1 MSDLKMAWRIPTWIL
16 VGIGLLLNIVSAV
29 MTNFYIDDS
38 TRQINSQI
46 QQQASN
52 AKLITLIWQQVETVE
67 RKKEHILELLANS
80 EYMSKP
86 LIPEIKNQVVKDLSY
101 WLGED
106 VASLSITELP
116 NLMGKINN
124 VQFEQREKINQ
135 LYLDNLELIDS
146 YTSEMEY
153 ISQLR
158 SLALFLQV
166 IGLGLVLSRDL
177 NRRDYDKKNH
187 GKFTDK

>member
-1 MSDLKMAWRIPTWIL
+1 
-16 VGIGLLLNIVSAV
+16 

-52 AKLITLIWQQVETVE
+52 DKLITLIWQQVETVE
-67 RKKEHILELLANS
+67 RKKEHVLELLANS
-80 EYMSKP
+80 EYMGKP
-86 LIPEIKNQVVKDLSY
+86 LIPEIKNQVVKDLNY
-101 WLGED
+101 WLDDD
-106 VASLSITELP
+106 VVSLSITSLP
-116 NLMGKINN
+116 NLIGKINN
-124 VQFEQREKINQ
+124 IQFEQREKINQ

-177 NRRDYDKKNH
+177 NRRDYDKRSHKNVA
-187 GKFTDK
+187 GK

>member
-1 MSDLKMAWRIPTWIL
+1 MSNFKMTWRIPTWVL
-16 VGIGLLLNIVSAV
+16 VGIGLLLNVVSDF

-52 AKLITLIWQQVETVE
+52 DKLITLIWQQVETVE
-67 RKKEHILELLANS
+67 RKKEHVLELLSNS

-86 LIPEIKNQVVKDLSY
+86 LIPEIKNQVMSDLTY
-101 WLGED
+101 WLGDD
-106 VASLSITELP
+106 VASLSITTLS
-116 NLMGKINN
+116 NLMGKINT

-166 IGLGLVLSRDL
+166 IGLGLVLPRDL
-177 NRRDYDKKNH
+177 SRRDYDEKDQDR
-187 GKFTDK
+187 FVDK

>member
-1 MSDLKMAWRIPTWIL
+1 MSNFKMAWRIPTWVL
-16 VGIGLLLNIVSAV
+16 VGIGLLLNVVSAF

-52 AKLITLIWQQVETVE
+52 DKLITLIWQQVETVE
-67 RKKEHILELLANS
+67 RKKEHVLELLSNS

-86 LIPEIKNQVVKDLSY
+86 LIPEIKNQVMSDLTY
-101 WLGED
+101 WLGDD
-106 VASLSITELP
+106 VASLSITTLS
-116 NLMGKINN
+116 NLMGKINT

-177 NRRDYDKKNH
+177 SRRDYDEKDH
-187 GKFTDK
+187 DRFVDK

>member
-1 MSDLKMAWRIPTWIL
+1 MAWRIPTWVL
-16 VGIGLLLNIVSAV
+16 VGIGLLLNVVSAF

-52 AKLITLIWQQVETVE
+52 DKLITLIWQQVETVE
-67 RKKEHILELLANS
+67 RKKEHVLELLSNS

-86 LIPEIKNQVVKDLSY
+86 LIPEIKNQVMSDLTY
-101 WLGED
+101 WLGDD
-106 VASLSITELP
+106 VASLSITTLS
-116 NLMGKINN
+116 NLMGKINT

-177 NRRDYDKKNH
+177 SRRDYDEKDH
-187 GKFTDK
+187 DRFVDK